1 MKDLDQSKPLRS
13 RTSRPR
19 YRPDG
24 VPQLKHA
31 SENCILVIEAGQA
44 ILTLLES
51 EPNYSSFIIDSLS
64 ASEVELKNAYGR
76 YNIVILDVDIHH
88 HNGVT
93 LLRQLRHD
101 RPVLPILVLTASTAI
116 DDKVELLQT
125 GADDCLTKPFA
136 SVEFLARI
144 DVLLRRSWSVIPSSL
159 KVGELTL
166 SRTERHVRRNQRFIP
181 LTPKE
186 FAILDLLMQ
195 NAGQTISRATIL
207 REVWNL
213 PPETPSNLVEVYINY
228 IRGKLESP
236 EEPKRKLIRT
246 IRGAGYQLA
255 HA

>member
-1 MKDLDQSKPLRS
+1 MTYLDPSKAFRS
-13 RTSRPR
+13 HTSHPQ

-24 VPQLKHA
+24 VPQLKHT
-31 SENCILVIEAGQA
+31 SENRILVIEAGQT

-51 EPNYSSFIIDSLS
+51 EPNCVNFIIDSLS
-64 ASEVELKNAYGR
+64 ASEVELRNAHGR
-76 YNIVILDVDIHH
+76 YNVVILDVDVNHQ
-88 HNGVT
+88 NGVT

-116 DDKVELLQT
+116 EDKVELLQT

-136 SVEFLARI
+136 SVEFIARI
-144 DVLLRRSWSVIPSSL
+144 DVLLRRSWSLIPSSL

-166 SRTERHVRRNQRFIP
+166 SRTERHVRRNQRSIP

-213 PPETPSNLVEVYINY
+213 PPETPSNVVEVYINY
-228 IRGKLESP
+228 IRDKVESP
-236 EEPKRKLIRT
+236 QEPKLIRT
-246 IRGAGYQLA
+246 IRGAGYQLV